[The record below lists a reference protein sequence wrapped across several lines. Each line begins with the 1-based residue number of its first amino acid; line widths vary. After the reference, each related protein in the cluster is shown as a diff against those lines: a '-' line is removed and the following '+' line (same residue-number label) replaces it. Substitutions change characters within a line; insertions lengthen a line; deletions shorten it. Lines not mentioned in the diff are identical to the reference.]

1 MRTVTYRDD
10 DGVARIG
17 VVTPNGVLH
26 VASAAEALG
35 RRGLDISAEEFFAEG
50 HAAFE
55 RLRELLDHADGPY
68 FHSSDALTLT
78 PTTPDPGKI
87 LCIGLN
93 YRRHAAEAGM
103 AVPEAPVLFS
113 KFNNALAAH
122 GATVAIAGLGQVD
135 YEAELGVVIGTGG
148 KNIAQERAL
157 EHVLGYVNANDVS
170 ERVLQMGSG
179 QWLLGKTLDGFLPL
193 GPELVTSDEAGD
205 PASMPVRG
213 WLNGELRQD
222 SNTSDMVFSVPEL
235 IEYASRYMT
244 LEPGDVIVTGTPEG
258 VVLGRPQKD
267 WVVPGDVYEVEI
279 GVLGRLRTVFG

>member
-1 MRTVTYRDD
+1 MRTVTYHDQ
-10 DGVARIG
+10 DGVARLG
-17 VVTPNGVLH
+17 VVTRHGVLD
-26 VASAAEALG
+26 VATAATRTG
-35 RRGLDISAEEFFAEG
+35 RPLASPAETLFAEG
-50 HAAFE
+50 QAAFD
-55 RLRELLDHADGPY
+55 RLRALAEHADGPY
-68 FHSSDALTLT
+68 FAPSDTLKLA
-78 PTTPDPGKI
+78 PTTPNPGKI

-103 AVPEAPVLFS
+103 PVPTAPVLFS
-113 KFNNALAAH
+113 KFNNSLAAH
-122 GATVAIAGLGQVD
+122 GATVDIAGLQQVD
-135 YEAELGVVIGTGG
+135 YEAELGIVIGTGG
-148 KNIAQERAL
+148 KNIAEGRAL

-205 PASMPVRG
+205 PAAMPVRG

-222 SNTSDMVFSVPEL
+222 SNTADMVFSVPE
-235 IEYASRYMT
+235 IIAYASRYLT
-244 LEPGDVIVTGTPEG
+244 LAPGDVIVTGTPEG

-267 WVVPGDVYEVEI
+267 WVVPGDVYEVEV